1 MKVIAEIIAQLKQEV
16 SDRTETPVEDI
27 DSTVHLA
34 DLGIDSLQALQ
45 LLVMLERTYQ
55 VQLGEDDLK
64 YFTSLESVAALVSRR
79 REAAR
84 AA

>member
-1 MKVIAEIIAQLKQEV
+1 MIAEIIAQLKQEV

>member
-1 MKVIAEIIAQLKQEV
+1 MIAEIIAQLKQEV
-16 SDRTETPVEDI
+16 SERTETPIENI
-27 DSTVHLA
+27 DPTVHLA

-55 VQLGEDDLK
+55 VQLGEEDLK

-79 REAAR
+79 METER